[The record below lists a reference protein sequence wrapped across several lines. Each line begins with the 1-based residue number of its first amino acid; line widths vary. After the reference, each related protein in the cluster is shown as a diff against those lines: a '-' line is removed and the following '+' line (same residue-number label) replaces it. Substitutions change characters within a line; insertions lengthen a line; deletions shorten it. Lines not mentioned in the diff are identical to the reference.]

1 MVAGLTGLDTCVV
14 KVGSSL
20 LVAGADG
27 GPRGPWLD
35 ALAQD
40 LVGRARRL
48 VIVTSGAIALGRTAL
63 GLDRRPASLAE
74 AQAAAAAGQIRLALA
89 WSAAF
94 AGDTGDD
101 TGGAP
106 HRRAGHRRTTAQVLL
121 TLADLDDRRRYLN
134 ARDTLDALLGAGLV
148 PVVNENDTVAT
159 DEIRFGDN
167 DRLAARVAQVV
178 GADLLVLLSDVDGLM
193 DADPRRHPDARLIE
207 RVAVVDDRLRALA
220 GPTGA
225 TGVGT
230 GGMATKL
237 DAADIATR
245 SGTTVLLTSGL
256 ADRPLARYEA
266 TGRGTL
272 FAPQENGLAT
282 RKQWLRGLQGVRGTL
297 SVDAGAVRALDRGAS
312 LLPAGVTR
320 VDGRFER
327 GDPVRVAGPDGRAL
341 GQGLAGY
348 GAADA
353 AAIAGQRQDQIAQTL
368 GYPARGPMIHRND
381 LVLFHPLR
389 GTDP

>member
-27 GPRGPWLD
+27 KPRGPWLD

-40 LVGRARRL
+40 LAGRARRL
-48 VIVTSGAIALGRTAL
+48 VIVTSGAIALGRTVL
-63 GLDRRPASLAE
+63 GLDRRPACLAE
-74 AQAAAAAGQIRLALA
+74 AQAAAAAGQIRLAQA

-94 AGDTGDD
+94 APD
-101 TGGAP
+101 
-106 HRRAGHRRTTAQVLL
+106 RADARHRRTTAQVLL

-134 ARDTLDALLGAGLV
+134 ARDTLDALLGADLV

-225 TGVGT
+225 TGFGT

-245 SGTTVLLTSGL
+245 SGTAVLLTSGL

-272 FAPQENGLAT
+272 FAAQENGLAT

-320 VDGRFER
+320 VAGRFER